1 MSSSK
6 ATYNVVMA
14 NLFTIRQA
22 TQYMCF
28 LLIWC
33 CIAAAGESAWPA
45 EPLPAVP
52 DLAADV
58 LSYLDEPDGMKAEA
72 VLQQLLANPEATID
86 QASRVIQTG
95 RTYQAMPVGT
105 MAEEQILVRER
116 TYHYALSVP
125 LAYQPGRGYG
135 LVVCLHGAGFS
146 GDAYLERWQS
156 RLGDDYLL
164 VCPTYPSGAWFTR
177 QAEDLV
183 LAVIERVQAQYHV
196 DPDRVFLTGMSNGGI
211 GTWLIGMHH
220 AQRFAGLAPMASGL
234 DSVLLP
240 FLANLR
246 TTPVYIIHGAKDQVM
261 PVELSRTISRE
272 LAAIGY
278 PHIYREHERE
288 HPMAGGHFFP
298 REELPDLVTWFNA
311 QHRNPLPTSLT
322 VIREASHFQPFGW
335 VRIDATDPIA
345 AFADD
350 LVSKRDELTR
360 KKRYARL
367 DASVTAS
374 NRIEVE
380 TGLVQRYTLF
390 LNDQLVDVSKP
401 VTVVTNKHVSFEGMV
416 TPTVETLLRQA
427 RARKDPRQLF
437 TVQLAIQVSNPAP

>member
-6 ATYNVVMA
+6 ATYNVAMA
-14 NLFTIRQA
+14 NLSMIRQA
-22 TQYMCF
+22 ALYLCS
-28 LLIWC
+28 LLVWC
-33 CIAAAGESAWPA
+33 CLAAAGEPVWSA
-45 EPLPAVP
+45 EPLPANQT
-52 DLAADV
+52 LTADV
-58 LSYLDEPDGMKAEA
+58 FSYLDEADSTKADV
-72 VLQQLLANPEATID
+72 VLQRLLANPEATID
-86 QASRVIQTG
+86 QVSRAIQTG
-95 RTYQAMPVGT
+95 RAYQAMPVGT
-105 MAEEQILVRER
+105 MAEEQIVVRER
-116 TYHYALSVP
+116 TYHYALSIP
-125 LAYQPGRGYG
+125 LTYQPGKGYG

-146 GDAYLERWQS
+146 GEAYLERWQN
-156 RLGDDYLL
+156 RLGDDYIL

-234 DSVLLP
+234 DSVLMP

-298 REELPDLVTWFNA
+298 REELPDLVAWFSA
-311 QHRNPLPTSLT
+311 QRRNPLPTALT
-322 VIREASHFQPFGW
+322 VVREASHFQSFGW

-350 LVSKRDELTR
+350 LVSKRDELTK

-367 DASVTAS
+367 DVSITAP

-380 TGLVQRYTLF
+380 AGLIQRYTLF
-390 LNDQLVDVSKP
+390 LNDQLVDVSQP
-401 VTVVTNKHVSFEGMV
+401 VTVVTNHQVSFEGMV

-437 TVQLAIQVSNPAP
+437 TAQLPIQVSKPAP